1 MVDARKAHALH
12 HDLRRNLLPWM
23 IVPIVV
29 AADVAILLDLES
41 LTTPSLFGCAMA
53 LLALAVVTWVLRSR
67 SGILAGWALTLGLT
81 AIITA
86 STLSFPSGV
95 TMPFLVYPITVGAIL
110 LGSGAAILLAI
121 VASAGLVG
129 LHCGSPA
136 TSQCLPALSGHILAL
151 LSLAYLL
158 RIAQRPER
166 TLLTWAW
173 EGYEQARRHLEQARD
188 RQLELKQALEDL
200 ALANSQTIR
209 LNEMLKAAR
218 EAVDEARRAKEEFVA
233 KVSHELRTPLN
244 MIIGFSDMILETPHV
259 YSRRL
264 PPALLADV
272 AAIRRNSQHLA
283 SLVDDVLDLAEAD
296 MGRTHLVPEWTSIS
310 EITAE
315 ATEAV
320 AVLFEQKGLTLTVD
334 VPPDLPPIYCDRT
347 RIRQVMLNVLS
358 NAGRFTT
365 EGGARVEACL
375 DGGFVRVTVS
385 DTGPGIN
392 RDKLSRL
399 FEPFQQEDP
408 SVRRRYGGSGLGLAI
423 SKRFV
428 EMHGG
433 RIWLDSDIGAGTRV
447 TFMLPVQRPI
457 EEDTPQRWF
466 SPHQEYTPRTRLSLA
481 PELRPRPRIVVWERG
496 AALSRLVERYI
507 EGMEPLSATTPEE
520 ALEAVERNAAVG
532 LLINATTVGE
542 AAYDPAVVARM
553 PLDVPVMT
561 CWVPERRTTV
571 AHRGAQDYLVKPI
584 RRTDL
589 LESIR
594 ATRPRPRTILLVDDD
609 PEARQLYARMLA
621 SVEGSPTVLQAT
633 DGDAA
638 LTLLRERKPDLLLLD
653 LVMPNRDGFKV
664 LEAKDADPAI
674 CDIPVIIIS
683 AKDPQRE
690 PIISKALIIS
700 RCQGLSARD
709 LMDSVQAVTGA
720 LRPRVGAP
728 AESETLVASWASG

>member
-1 MVDARKAHALH
+1 M
-12 HDLRRNLLPWM
+12 
-23 IVPIVV
+23 
-29 AADVAILLDLES
+29 
-41 LTTPSLFGCAMA
+41 
-53 LLALAVVTWVLRSR
+53 
-67 SGILAGWALTLGLT
+67 
-81 AIITA
+81 
-86 STLSFPSGV
+86 
-95 TMPFLVYPITVGAIL
+95 
-110 LGSGAAILLAI
+110 
-121 VASAGLVG
+121 
-129 LHCGSPA
+129 
-136 TSQCLPALSGHILAL
+136 
-151 LSLAYLL
+151 
-158 RIAQRPER
+158 
-166 TLLTWAW
+166 
-173 EGYEQARRHLEQARD
+173 
-188 RQLELKQALEDL
+188 
-200 ALANSQTIR
+200 
-209 LNEMLKAAR
+209 
-218 EAVDEARRAKEEFVA
+218 
-233 KVSHELRTPLN
+233 
-244 MIIGFSDMILETPHV
+244 
-259 YSRRL
+259 
-264 PPALLADV
+264 
-272 AAIRRNSQHLA
+272 
-283 SLVDDVLDLAEAD
+283 
-296 MGRTHLVPEWTSIS
+296 
-310 EITAE
+310 
-315 ATEAV
+315 
-320 AVLFEQKGLTLTVD
+320 
-334 VPPDLPPIYCDRT
+334 
-347 RIRQVMLNVLS
+347 
-358 NAGRFTT
+358 
-365 EGGARVEACL
+365 EACL
-375 DGGFVRVTVS
+375 DGGFVQVTVS
-385 DTGPGIN
+385 YTARISGTA
-392 RDKLSRL
+392 SRL

-664 LEAKDADPAI
+664 LEAKDADPRSA
-674 CDIPVIIIS
+674 VIK
-683 AKDPQRE
+683 APQILAE

-700 RCQGLSARD
+700 RCQAYRR
-709 LMDSVQAVTGA
+709 AI
-720 LRPRVGAP
+720 
-728 AESETLVASWASG
+728 